1 MNAEELKQLK
11 KGDEIFIRARFVN
24 VLGDGDVMF
33 SHSVTNAYDKV
44 VREESFTHPKNV
56 ILFTQAAELEP
67 YALEEEAAYVDDE
80 ECGILHIYY
89 NYNGGRDKVRTFYE
103 NGPESWNATKAAAA
117 AECARL
123 NAEHRKEKA

>member
-33 SHSVTNAYDKV
+33 SHSATNAYDKV

-56 ILFTQAAELEP
+56 ILFTPAAELEP
-67 YALEEEAAYVDDE
+67 YSVHESEAIQGFDIVRDELCVMTFPFGAKERRWYYNELAAKEAAEEE
-80 ECGILHIYY
+80 C
-89 NYNGGRDKVRTFYE
+89 K
-103 NGPESWNATKAAAA
+103 
-117 AECARL
+117 RL
-123 NAEHRKEKA
+123 NEEYRKGVEK